1 MGEEEDQ
8 DKKAID
14 EVEKEEREENRRG
27 EKERSGEKKSKDG
40 KDGKDRKDR
49 KDSKDSKDSNAQ
61 NKAAMTQQQMI
72 MIGAAVLLV
81 CGVGY
86 WYYTKDD
93 AGGSG
98 SGGNIVATDCSAQE
112 ATITSLT
119 GKIQLLEATN
129 SEIADDLKDSETLSQ
144 KRLGDTI
151 GVAFGLGAVVSIIG
165 GYYFKTNVLDK
176 RKDEKGKDKEKPA

>member
-1 MGEEEDQ
+1 MGEEDE

-14 EVEKEEREENRRG
+14 EVEKEEREMKRRE
-27 EKERSGEKKSKDG
+27 EKERSGEKRRKDDKDDKDG
-40 KDGKDRKDR
+40 KD
-49 KDSKDSKDSNAQ
+49 AQ
-61 NKAAMTQQQMI
+61 NKGSGMTQQQMI

-98 SGGNIVATDCSAQE
+98 NSGNIVAADCSAQE
-112 ATITSLT
+112 AKITALT
-119 GKIQLLEATN
+119 GRIKILETTN
-129 SEIADDLKDSETLSQ
+129 SELADDLKDSEKLNQ

-151 GVAFGLGAVVSIIG
+151 GVSLGLAAFVALVG
-165 GYYFKTNVLDK
+165 GYYLKTQVWNK
-176 RKDEKGKDKEKPA
+176 KKKNATPTS